1 MNLQPLLL
9 TIAVAITAILLA
21 ALGRRLP
28 IPTAILQVLGG
39 LLVAFVPG
47 ASVSGILVWR
57 LTVRV
62 ERGP

>member
-1 MNLQPLLL
+1 MQHAQPLLL

-39 LLVAFVPG
+39 SLG
-47 ASVSGILVWR
+47 R
-57 LTVRV
+57 R
-62 ERGP
+62 